1 MIVAGIETPHCK
13 LKTGDRAALLF
24 FYKNYWVISD
34 KCIFD
39 ATISR
44 SRVLC
49 VAQGGRTWQ
58 PFVRSK
64 NGSENFRQA
73 RIYNFYVK
81 CVVFAR
87 NRKFAKLTQ

>member
-44 SRVLC
+44 IRVHC
-49 VAQGGRTWQ
+49 GAQGGKTWQ
-58 PFVRSK
+58 PFVGGK
-64 NGSENFRQA
+64 NGHENFRQA
-73 RIYNFYVK
+73 RIYNFHDK
-81 CVVFAR
+81 CVVFAY
-87 NRKFAKLTQ
+87 NRKFANLTQ